1 MYVQA
6 IPIYPGTIR
15 TTRRGTILLDLMR
28 IMRGCVFQ
36 MIIATSPKSTLKAIK
51 CTGTLVLLCIAVE
64 RVKRQAQVALTASA
78 IPCPRG
84 LNVCP
89 KSASGATAAPKTPLA
104 QVDCA
109 TVVPALAQQ
118 KYRKENRAARRMIVS
133 MAWRVYVVRAA
144 LGYAASSRTRTSA
157 LKGISTCVPVVR
169 RVAIR
174 PVMNTRV

>member
-89 KSASGATAAPKTPLA
+89 KSASGATAAPTKPCYPWLGSAVPYALLARESAFPDLQPL
-104 QVDCA
+104 VLLA
-109 TVVPALAQQ
+109 TLHPHRRLSRHLA
-118 KYRKENRAARRMIVS
+118 
-133 MAWRVYVVRAA
+133 
-144 LGYAASSRTRTSA
+144 TRTTTWRITSA
-157 LKGISTCVPVVR
+157 KPVR
-169 RVAIR
+169 LGPPAPAGRQPRAQ
-174 PVMNTRV
+174 